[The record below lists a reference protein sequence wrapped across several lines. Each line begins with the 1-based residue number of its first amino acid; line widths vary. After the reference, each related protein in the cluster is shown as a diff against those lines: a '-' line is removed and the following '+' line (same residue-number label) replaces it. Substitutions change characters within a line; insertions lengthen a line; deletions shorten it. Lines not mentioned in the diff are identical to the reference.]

1 MVPENQFQPND
12 EPIKGSAKRD
22 ILSETLT
29 VMFIDIV
36 GYTKKTNKLSREEFD
51 SLHNVFDNLSIPIFE
66 AFNGNVVK
74 KIGDAFLVTFKLPT
88 DALLCGVELQKAF
101 QEYNKNRDPRE
112 RIIIRAALDLG
123 EVMFRGYDIYG
134 DTVNTAAR
142 IEGMAGAGQVVFSGA
157 VFSAMNKNEVRAVSL
172 GLRKF
177 KGLKYPIR
185 VFRVKS
191 KRDERVIRKK
201 KMKRAFSNF
210 TSLLIGMAFLVFI
223 ILVMYFVIR
232 YILTLA

>member
-1 MVPENQFQPND
+1 MVPDNYSNQDLEQS
-12 EPIKGSAKRD
+12 KGNSRKK

-66 AFNGNVVK
+66 AFNGNVIK

-88 DALLCGVELQKAF
+88 DALLCGVELQKSF
-101 QEYNKNRDPRE
+101 QEYSKNKDPRE
-112 RIIIRAALDLG
+112 KISIRAALDLG
-123 EVMFRGYDIYG
+123 EVMFRGYDVYG

-142 IEGMAGAGQVVFSGA
+142 IEGVAGAGQVVFSGA

-185 VFRVKS
+185 VFRVRS

-201 KMKRAFSNF
+201 RMKRAFNNF

-223 ILVMYFVIR
+223 VLLMYFVIR
-232 YILTLA
+232 FVLTLA